1 MFIQTFILMA
11 LLGGVY
17 IPCVI
22 ALLPDKTRETYDVF
36 FGLIYDYLNKHNLP
50 NNFSDGFFMTDFEI
64 NIRFNDNEHH
74 HRHQHHHWHQY
85 HHHYNQD
92 VLLHVLACDKT
103 FGMLFSFLTTCVE
116 KSKTYYFFLLFSC
129 SFFFAFMSLKSDNSE
144 AKLAREYERNNEFGH
159 LVRMISALPFA
170 PPDLLDD
177 VFILL
182 ASKARGIKD
191 PKLKEFSMSLVQ
203 YADEQ
208 WRQGVFSKQ
217 DWKIYD
223 INCLMVPATNNGNEG
238 EKSFVF

>member
-1 MFIQTFILMA
+1 
-11 LLGGVY
+11 
-17 IPCVI
+17 
-22 ALLPDKTRETYDVF
+22 
-36 FGLIYDYLNKHNLP
+36 
-50 NNFSDGFFMTDFEI
+50 
-64 NIRFNDNEHH
+64 
-74 HRHQHHHWHQY
+74 
-85 HHHYNQD
+85 
-92 VLLHVLACDKT
+92 
-103 FGMLFSFLTTCVE
+103 
-116 KSKTYYFFLLFSC
+116 
-129 SFFFAFMSLKSDNSE
+129 MSLKSDNSE

-191 PKLKEFSMSLVQ
+191 PKLKEFSISLVQ